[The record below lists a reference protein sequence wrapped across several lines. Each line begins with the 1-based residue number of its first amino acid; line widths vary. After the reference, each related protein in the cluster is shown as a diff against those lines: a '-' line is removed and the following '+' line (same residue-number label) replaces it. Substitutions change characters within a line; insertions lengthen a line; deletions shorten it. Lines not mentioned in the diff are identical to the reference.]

1 MQLLPGAPNV
11 LRIEIIDDTETE
23 LNETFTLSL
32 KKSEKR
38 VNIHP
43 NFTQTVVTIVDN
55 DGR

>member
-1 MQLLPGAPNV
+1 MQLLPDESNV
-11 LRIEIIDDTETE
+11 LTVKIVNDTETE

-32 KKSEKR
+32 KKREKR

-43 NFTQTVVTIVDN
+43 DFTETVVTIVDN